1 MSLSSLEKTTL
12 RFLREETY
20 SSVGII
26 QSLLEHNN
34 VQATHQLLKR
44 MKAKGYLASA
54 KIQAGI
60 YTVPLLFGIT
70 EFGQAY
76 AWDLDEEVGN
86 TKTFQPSKVSAFIL
100 QHELD
105 MQLMHIKA
113 LKLGWTWNNAK
124 HVGKRVA
131 NVKYPDAIA
140 TCPGNTRYSVE
151 IERNIKGSASYRR
164 SLAGQLFMRKQGH
177 WDKILYLCPTQD
189 FAERLLR
196 KIKTLDHLT
205 WEGQRI
211 KFTEAHLEHFIFT
224 NYNYLNNN

>member
-76 AWDLDEEVGN
+76 AWDLDEDVGN

-113 LKLGWTWNNAK
+113 LKLGWSWNNAK
-124 HVGKRVA
+124 NLGKRLA

-140 TCPGNTRYSVE
+140 TSTDGISWAVE
-151 IERNIKGSASYRR
+151 IEREIKSTSRLRSTFASHL
-164 SLAGQLFMRKQGH
+164 SMRKQGY
-177 WDKILYLCPTQD
+177 WNKILYLCPTQD
-189 FAERLLR
+189 LAERLQPS
-196 KIKTLDHLT
+196 
-205 WEGQRI
+205 GM
-211 KFTEAHLEHFIFT
+211 AGAT
-224 NYNYLNNN
+224 N

>member
-76 AWDLDEEVGN
+76 AWDLDEDVGN

-113 LKLGWTWNNAK
+113 LKLGWSWNNAK
-124 HVGKRVA
+124 NLGKRLA

-140 TCPGNTRYSVE
+140 TSTDGISWAVE
-151 IERNIKGSASYRR
+151 IEREIKSTSRLRSTFASHL
-164 SLAGQLFMRKQGH
+164 SMRKQGY
-177 WDKILYLCPTQD
+177 WNKILYLCPTQD
-189 FAERLLR
+189 LAERLQR
-196 KIKTLDHLT
+196 KAKTLGHLA
-205 WEGQRI
+205 WQGQRI
-211 KFTEAHLEHFIFT
+211 NLTNAHLEHFIFT
-224 NYNYLNNN
+224 NYDYLNK